1 MFSVDIRDVLGWLP
15 KSVHTLKI
23 RGFHLL
29 RRVNLE
35 PEGGR
40 DHPTY
45 PHLRNLEVVFCG
57 SSDRDLLHVCCL
69 CPGLEYMTVVV
80 SMTSAGGAAPPGQP
94 PQPPQHGMVASHLH
108 AVCHN
113 PALVQCIVLVKVGEG
128 WIQVK
133 LTKLGQ
139 TNEECWDKKKCCID
153 FSLNSL
159 LFSGRLMIA
168 KCWGSWCCPRHL
180 NTSGR

>member
-133 LTKLGQ
+133 ITKLRFTVCG
-139 TNEECWDKKKCCID
+139 I
-153 FSLNSL
+153 FNSFL
-159 LFSGRLMIA
+159 GRLMIA
-168 KCWGSWCCPRHL
+168 KCWGSWCCPRHQ